1 MMQQTVG
8 PWHRSGV
15 VVVVL
20 SLLVAAGTLAQA
32 DYQRAEQFLTWN
44 TTKLITGDVVTPS
57 WLSDGQ
63 RFWYRVTTAA
73 GADFVLVNPESN
85 TRRLVFDNA
94 RLAAAMSLAN
104 DTTYDPVKLPF
115 TTFKFRDGERSIEIK
130 ASAKL
135 FDCELAAYRCT
146 VRDTL
151 PSDVPYVV
159 SPDSTLEA
167 FVHEHNVYV
176 RPHGG
181 GDSTQL
187 TTDGVEFWSYG
198 SGYPRP
204 NQVKRK
210 LPQRPTI
217 VWSPDSRKFA
227 VQRND
232 ERNVE
237 HMHYISS
244 TSQRPQHYSQPYALP
259 GDSII
264 PVPGFHVIHLDRAGG
279 MARAAQNV
287 EVAVTPQPHQLSLG
301 GSSTDSLWGEDS
313 DKLYVS
319 YLTRASKSVHLA
331 EVDAATGEVDVL
343 ASDSSKTWV
352 ELSVESYGGVSWEV
366 VEATGDVIWFSQRDG
381 WAHLYL
387 VDRNGNVKNQITSGP
402 WTVGAIKHVDHAA
415 RRIYFT
421 GRGREP
427 GRDVYYAHLY
437 VVSFDGTGLRLL
449 TSEDANHTIYFAPG
463 GRYFTDTYSR
473 FDQPPI
479 TVLRSL
485 DGRVI
490 RRLEEAD
497 VSRLQEIGWR
507 QPEPFRVRARD
518 GVTELYGMMY
528 KPTNFDPDQKYPI
541 IDHIYPGPQI
551 ITVPKDFFPTNAPG
565 LTYATFGQVQALA
578 ELGFIV
584 VSIDHLGGP
593 MRSKTF
599 HDNYYGNFGDNGIP
613 DHITAIKQLAA
624 RHSFIDIER
633 VGIYGHSGG
642 GFASTD
648 AILRYPDFFKVAIST
663 SGNHDNRSYN
673 IYWAEKYQGLLVRD
687 TVKNT
692 DNFAASANQTMAAN
706 LKGRLFLMHGDMDDN
721 VHPAMTIQVANALI
735 KANKT
740 FDMLILPDMDHG
752 VTQDPYVIRRSW
764 DYWVQHLLGE
774 EPPRDFLIRGPPS

>member
-237 HMHYISS
+237 HMH
-244 TSQRPQHYSQPYALP
+244 
-259 GDSII
+259 
-264 PVPGFHVIHLDRAGG
+264 
-279 MARAAQNV
+279 
-287 EVAVTPQPHQLSLG
+287 
-301 GSSTDSLWGEDS
+301 
-313 DKLYVS
+313 
-319 YLTRASKSVHLA
+319 
-331 EVDAATGEVDVL
+331 
-343 ASDSSKTWV
+343 
-352 ELSVESYGGVSWEV
+352 
-366 VEATGDVIWFSQRDG
+366 
-381 WAHLYL
+381 
-387 VDRNGNVKNQITSGP
+387 
-402 WTVGAIKHVDHAA
+402 
-415 RRIYFT
+415 
-421 GRGREP
+421 
-427 GRDVYYAHLY
+427 
-437 VVSFDGTGLRLL
+437 
-449 TSEDANHTIYFAPG
+449 
-463 GRYFTDTYSR
+463 
-473 FDQPPI
+473 
-479 TVLRSL
+479 
-485 DGRVI
+485 
-490 RRLEEAD
+490 
-497 VSRLQEIGWR
+497 
-507 QPEPFRVRARD
+507 
-518 GVTELYGMMY
+518 
-528 KPTNFDPDQKYPI
+528 
-541 IDHIYPGPQI
+541 
-551 ITVPKDFFPTNAPG
+551 
-565 LTYATFGQVQALA
+565 
-578 ELGFIV
+578 
-584 VSIDHLGGP
+584 
-593 MRSKTF
+593 
-599 HDNYYGNFGDNGIP
+599 
-613 DHITAIKQLAA
+613 
-624 RHSFIDIER
+624 
-633 VGIYGHSGG
+633 
-642 GFASTD
+642 
-648 AILRYPDFFKVAIST
+648 
-663 SGNHDNRSYN
+663 
-673 IYWAEKYQGLLVRD
+673 
-687 TVKNT
+687 
-692 DNFAASANQTMAAN
+692 
-706 LKGRLFLMHGDMDDN
+706 
-721 VHPAMTIQVANALI
+721 
-735 KANKT
+735 
-740 FDMLILPDMDHG
+740 
-752 VTQDPYVIRRSW
+752 
-764 DYWVQHLLGE
+764 
-774 EPPRDFLIRGPPS
+774 